1 MGRADAE
8 NDVARRWTE
17 ALRQFLPGF
26 AEEHEALGCVWERA
40 TALLH
45 GSTTMGIDD
54 ACSDL
59 DLCLL
64 LFEEDLAAFDALSDT
79 RFIQFELDGKAGHLI
94 AEALPEF
101 EEQIASCHMDTIHQL
116 RRARTV
122 HDGGGCAERLLAEVR
137 RPMRPEVS
145 RALFFWH
152 YTEMRS
158 EHRACDTP
166 IVRGQE
172 IALLL
177 ALSKTLAHAMQA
189 AIVLEGEPYPFDKWL
204 HRAALGTPT
213 GRALEPHVQAILDCL
228 AADGLRERHADED
241 DHLMTVELRA
251 IRRILIDAAR
261 GRGIDEPWLESW
273 WLYMTQAREAFGQ
286 LRW

>member
-1 MGRADAE
+1 MAQSDAC
-8 NDVARRWTE
+8 NDVAGRWNE
-17 ALRQFLPGF
+17 ALRRFLPCLT
-26 AEEHEALGCVWERA
+26 EEHAALGRVWEGA

-45 GSTTMGIDD
+45 GSTTMGIED

-59 DLCLL
+59 DLWLL
-64 LFEEDLAAFDALSDT
+64 LSEEDLAAFDALSDT
-79 RFIQFELDGKAGHLI
+79 RFIQFKLDGKAGHLI

-101 EEQIASCHMDTIHQL
+101 EEQIASCHVDTIYQL
-116 RRARTV
+116 RRARAV
-122 HDGGGCAERLLAEVR
+122 HDGCGCAERLIAEAA

-166 IVRGQE
+166 IVRGEE

-177 ALSKTLAHAMQA
+177 GLSKTLAHAMKA
-189 AIVLEGEPYPFDKWL
+189 AIVLEGEPYPYDKWL
-204 HRAALGTPT
+204 HRAALQTPV
-213 GRALEPHVQAILDCL
+213 GRAMEPHVQAILDSL
-228 AADGLRERHADED
+228 AGDGLRKQYADEN
-241 DHLMTVELRA
+241 DHQITVELRA
-251 IRRILIDAAR
+251 IRQTLINAAR
-261 GRGIDEPWLESW
+261 EQGIDEPWLESW
-273 WLYMTQAREAFGQ
+273 WLYMTQAREAFDG